1 MSLHQSMSTPA
12 RASNTEQGRDEI
24 ARRGG
29 AAEAPT
35 QLDQAVNAFDR
46 ATKRE
51 TVVSTRFCA
60 NSSNSCPFARP
71 PHECPFSPCSAA
83 FSSLSRSTFLSP
95 PLPKR
100 DGVMG
105 VEVPVGLPFS
115 FSRASSSA
123 SEKFLMCFG
132 RKGTGVDTLEVKN

>member
-1 MSLHQSMSTPA
+1 MRLH
-12 RASNTEQGRDEI
+12 GVGD
-24 ARRGG
+24 

-35 QLDQAVNAFDR
+35 QLDQAVNGFDR

-51 TVVSTRFCA
+51 TAVSTRFCA
-60 NSSNSCPFARP
+60 TSTNIQCMYFCPA
-71 PHECPFSPCSAA
+71 HECPFSPCSAA
-83 FSSLSRSTFLSP
+83 FSSLSRSTFLSA

-100 DGVMG
+100 DGVIG

-123 SEKFLMCFG
+123 SEKFLTCFG